1 MIRDVLIPKIFGR
14 EISEQERAL
23 FSLPLRFGGMGIQNP
38 VEISDSEFTASAA
51 ITRNLTD
58 LILQQKSDLNLLDR
72 SEMAR
77 VKASI
82 LQRRNESFNEHYDEL
97 KSKEEDS
104 KFLEL
109 AREKG
114 SFIWLS
120 ALPLKR
126 LGYVLNK
133 QSFRDAVR
141 LRFFLKKRGGGAL
154 TQHTRCRKNT
164 GIDKMSFVLSEGS
177 PLECYMGLCLAR
189 TPKSENNNLT

>member
-1 MIRDVLIPKIFGR
+1 MIRDVLILKIFGR

-82 LQRRNESFNEHYDEL
+82 LQRRNESFKEHYDEL

-114 SFIWLS
+114 SFI
-120 ALPLKR
+120 
-126 LGYVLNK
+126 
-133 QSFRDAVR
+133 
-141 LRFFLKKRGGGAL
+141 
-154 TQHTRCRKNT
+154 
-164 GIDKMSFVLSEGS
+164 
-177 PLECYMGLCLAR
+177 
-189 TPKSENNNLT
+189 